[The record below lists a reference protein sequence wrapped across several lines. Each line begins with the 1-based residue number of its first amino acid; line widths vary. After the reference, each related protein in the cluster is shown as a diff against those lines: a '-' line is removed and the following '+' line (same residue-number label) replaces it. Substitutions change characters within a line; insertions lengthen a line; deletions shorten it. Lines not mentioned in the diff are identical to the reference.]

1 MKKNILLI
9 SLLSLAILGCRE
21 KTDLDTLKDKKA
33 KIEQEIKAKK
43 TELKKT
49 VAAIEKLTPKKEV
62 HYPAVSTIEAQQ
74 GLFEHFFEVQGAIDA
89 DKNVIVTPEQG
100 GKIISLPV
108 KKGQYI
114 RKGDVIARFDTQIL
128 VSNKTQLEEQL
139 ATAKYM
145 YEKQLSLFDKGVG
158 TEVAL
163 KQAEGQYKTLQ
174 KSIEVLNTQQGKSI
188 LTAPFSGYI
197 DNVFPVVG
205 AMAGPATP
213 IVQLIGLNQLK
224 IMADVSEDYLSA
236 LDKTSVVD
244 VNFPA
249 IDYQLKDLRISRI
262 GKSVNP
268 VNRTILIEV
277 NIPKTAKNMVPNL
290 MAAMKVRDYFAK
302 DAIILPTHVI
312 LTNAK
317 KQRFVFVVNEDH
329 TVSEKIIKTGRSYK
343 DKTEILEGLSSGDKV
358 VDRGARKIVDGDR
371 VEVRTM

>member
-9 SLLSLAILGCRE
+9 SLLSLAIFGCGK
-21 KTDLDTLKDKKA
+21 KTDLDTLKTKKA

-302 DAIILPTHVI
+302 DAITLPTHVI